1 MVVIEIGRL
10 AMDLP
15 HEQANDKSAV
25 PVIFKLCKI
34 GNVVLSQQM
43 RRFIDISGEKFL
55 EQGKQCCFAVD

>member
-10 AMDLP
+10 VVDLP

-34 GNVVLSQQM
+34 GNIVLSQQM
-43 RRFIDISGEKFL
+43 SRFIGISGGEPL
-55 EQGKQCCFAVD
+55 EQGKQCCFAID